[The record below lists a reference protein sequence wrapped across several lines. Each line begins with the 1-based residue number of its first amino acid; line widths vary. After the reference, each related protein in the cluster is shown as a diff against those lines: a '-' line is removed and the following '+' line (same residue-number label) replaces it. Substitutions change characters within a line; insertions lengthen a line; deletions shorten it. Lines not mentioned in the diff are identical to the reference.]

1 MLESIEV
8 LLELTNSQAE
18 KHRGRVERL
27 TGLDMTDDSMVE
39 RGGGID
45 LPGMEKDIR
54 ARVGERK
61 IPWKRHWQP
70 ILVFL
75 PGKIPWTEE
84 SGELC
89 ESMWSHRVGHN

>member
-39 RGGGID
+39 RGGGK
-45 LPGMEKDIR
+45 GWR
-54 ARVGERK
+54 
-61 IPWKRHWQP
+61 
-70 ILVFL
+70 
-75 PGKIPWTEE
+75 
-84 SGELC
+84 
-89 ESMWSHRVGHN
+89 N

>member
-8 LLELTNSQAE
+8 LLELTSSQAE

-61 IPWKRHWQP
+61 SPARGSHLQGGPATTISLRVK
-70 ILVFL
+70 L
-75 PGKIPWTEE
+75 PEQSRGPGTVHI
-84 SGELC
+84 
-89 ESMWSHRVGHN
+89 